1 MYGSRQSSPASRP
14 ELISSGTTHS
24 AHNISCKRSSTA
36 HRTLRKPAPSPPTAP
51 PSPPAASRKARASPP
66 EPRQSSRSSV
76 RSAAWPDKPHPPP
89 DSAGNRQTLPPPQPL
104 TPCTSAPTSRP
115 SLCPGQPTQ
124 QVSPSSH
131 AETPATPPPAQSR
144 PAPPPQTP
152 LFSYH
157 SCVRIPGLWLR
168 HSCLWSWVSLL
179 CVLCSAFVHSV
190 LNLFLTLYP

>member
-36 HRTLRKPAPSPPTAP
+36 RRTLRKPAPSPPTAP

-66 EPRQSSRSSV
+66 EPPQSSRENA
-76 RSAAWPDKPHPPP
+76 RSGAWPDKPHPPP
-89 DSAGNRQTLPPPQPL
+89 DSPGNRQTLPPRKPL
-104 TPCTSAPTSRP
+104 EPCTSAPTSQP

-131 AETPATPPPAQSR
+131 AETPATPLPAQSR

-152 LFSYH
+152 LFFYH
-157 SCVRIPGLWLR
+157 SCVRIPGLWHR
-168 HSCLWSWVSLL
+168 HSCLRSWVSLL
-179 CVLCSAFVHSV
+179 CVLCAPP
-190 LNLFLTLYP
+190 LCTLC